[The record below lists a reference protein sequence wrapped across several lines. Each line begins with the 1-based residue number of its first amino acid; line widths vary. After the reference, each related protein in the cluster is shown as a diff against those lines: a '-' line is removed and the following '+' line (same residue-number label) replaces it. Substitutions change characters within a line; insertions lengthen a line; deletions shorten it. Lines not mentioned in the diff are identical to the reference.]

1 MARDDDVDPIPSI
14 KAQRDGSAPKA
25 AVPRPRGG
33 GRSAAVARDSAGGG
47 GRPGLLSGL
56 GLVLAL
62 LIALAA
68 CVWAWQLQER
78 LTQAGHTLDRYEE
91 RIADLE
97 DRLADTDEGMNQNA
111 TVQAAK
117 IRELDSEVRKLWDNV
132 WARSKERLGKLEAS
146 EKRFENAIAANAKA
160 LESTQAELGAALTD
174 IAQLTKIAG
183 DMERLMTSSR
193 NSQAE
198 VERVADT
205 LNTISL
211 ELARLN
217 KRVEGNEEWI
227 GAINAF
233 RQSTNASIS
242 QLQSSLRALQAGT
255 GG

>member
-1 MARDDDVDPIPSI
+1 MARNDDIDPVPSL
-14 KAQRDGSAPKA
+14 KAQRDGAAPRT

-33 GRSAAVARDSAGGG
+33 SRGSGGARNGDKG
-47 GRPGLLSGL
+47 GRPGLLTGT
-56 GLVLAL
+56 GLVVTLF
-62 LIALAA
+62 IALAA
-68 CVWAWQLQER
+68 CTWAWQLQER
-78 LTQAGHTLDRYEE
+78 LTQAGHTLERYEE

-132 WARSKERLGKLEAS
+132 WKRSKERLEVLEAS
-146 EKRFENAIAANAKA
+146 EKRFRSSIAANTQA
-160 LESTQAELGAALTD
+160 LESTQAELGSALTD

-217 KRVEGNEEWI
+217 KRVEDNEEWI

-242 QLQSSLRALQAGT
+242 QLQASLRALQGGAT